1 MLESATVGILAPPKN
16 LAMTG
21 PELEALRLSL
31 SVALRSVLASLPLAI
46 AIAWLLTRRRFAG
59 RTFLD
64 AFVHLPLV
72 LPPVVVGYL
81 LLLTFGMPARNS
93 PISPSDVRRPSGK
106 MHTSWPSRSSCA
118 TIWNARS

>member
-1 MLESATVGILAPPKN
+1 MAMLETATVGILALPKN

-81 LLLTFGMPARNS
+81 LLLTFGMRGP
-93 PISPSDVRRPSGK
+93 VG
-106 MHTSWPSRSSCA
+106 H
-118 TIWNARS
+118 